1 MPLPITHVYE
11 VVDHSDEEQYF
22 TLGIYIDES
31 AAREILDTPFPPSNE
46 SALDCVTIQV
56 RKRPLGWFPHELGD
70 VIAQRTW
77 TLDWSE
83 EKSPCWKCKP
93 PRPHSSA

>member
-22 TLGIYIDES
+22 TLGIYIDEL
-31 AAREILDTPFPPSNE
+31 AAREVLDSRHPPSNDNE
-46 SALDCVTIQV
+46 LDSVTIQV
-56 RKRPLGWFPHELGD
+56 RQRALGWHPLALGE

-77 TLDWSE
+77 TRTYDESGE
-83 EKSPCWKCKP
+83 WKCEP
-93 PRPHSSA
+93 PRPHAFA